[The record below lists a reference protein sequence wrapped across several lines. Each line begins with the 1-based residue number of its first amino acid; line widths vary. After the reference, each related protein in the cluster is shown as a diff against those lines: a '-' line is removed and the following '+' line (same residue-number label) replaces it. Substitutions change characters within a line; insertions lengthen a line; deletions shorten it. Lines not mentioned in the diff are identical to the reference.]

1 MSILDTYGI
10 QEVCDVTFY
19 KIDEDGNPTVPAL
32 YLDTLKIST
41 LEQAAENAQAVG
53 GKGNAPLIQWD
64 FGKEIT
70 FNVQDALFSMK
81 SLATMYGGDAITP
94 AESTMTF
101 IVRPVQ
107 SNLSAEEMD
116 LLTLVIH
123 IYDQEIRIKPS
134 DLVKPGTQPGTFEE
148 NPDVPVFQ
156 FPWDSI
162 LQTADYSIVSTSST
176 QPIRVYMEVTP
187 PGPSTTPVTGFSVVP
202 QSNTP
207 STVFTPNTI
216 FTIYVPWDNS
226 PTPDYNSVSFLKT
239 PSFIMKTEVFT
250 PVSNIT
256 DYTSLKEAG
265 WSEYY
270 IENGKKTL
278 KINPKIYAA
287 DGSVKTTY
295 TANEP
300 VLISYDIVG
309 YNKNEVPDNYC
320 NFVLFYNGEPISN
333 GSPLMLD
340 FVYYGTSSTTK
351 KLSYILYLYPDGWEH
366 SGTGL
371 QNGYVL
377 KVPAITTGAIVATW
391 GGSSAE
397 TFQVFYQLASD
408 SLVKEKKVVFE
419 DLRELSDS
427 VRTQVLY
434 QSSSGSQRVMNNKN
448 IALVFG
454 PSIEPETSTIEWPF
468 SDYEYFDYD
477 SGTTSID
484 IKADTFPG
492 TYYVVGDTLA
502 RGSENG
508 EDEMFQIVIPKA
520 KIMVDNTLTLEAGG
534 DPSVFD
540 FNMRVLKPGK
550 GQPMV
555 RLVKYDVNGED
566 VEKNVTLVHNHILED
581 KIEIEPLKLLSLTIE
596 NDTDPSSP
604 HSIEPR
610 FSPDNLNY
618 TITGGSGST
627 SFDLV
632 AVANENVTIIFYQ
645 EGIEKASGLGTV
657 THTIFDDGGKG
668 EWTIVLDSSGETT
681 TYIVEFV

>member
-1 MSILDTYGI
+1 MSIFDTYGI

-19 KIDEDGNPTVPAL
+19 NIDEDGNPTVPAF
-32 YLDTLKIST
+32 YLDTSKIST
-41 LEQAAENAQAVG
+41 LEQTAENTQAIG

-94 AESTMTF
+94 VEDAVTI

-107 SNLSAEEMD
+107 GELDSENMD
-116 LLTLVIH
+116 LQFAT
-123 IYDQEIRIKPS
+123 IYAGNQEIVIKPS
-134 DLVKPGTQPGTFEE
+134 DLVKPGTEPEAFEE
-148 NPDVPVFQ
+148 NPDVPLFQ
-156 FPWDSI
+156 FPWDDSI
-162 LQTADYSIVSTSST
+162 DVNSEDSPLRILLD
-176 QPIRVYMEVTP
+176 VTF
-187 PGPSTTPVTGFSVVP
+187 GTTIIPSLVFDKPNHLIIINLPWDTTP
-202 QSNTP
+202 TP
-207 STVFTPNTI
+207 EVYAPAP
-216 FTIYVPWDNS
+216 Y
-226 PTPDYNSVSFLKT
+226 L
-239 PSFIMKTEVFT
+239 PSIPFIMRTEVFT
-250 PVSNIT
+250 PISNVSN
-256 DYTSLKEAG
+256 YTSLKEAG

-278 KINPKIYAA
+278 KINPKIYAT
-287 DGSVKTTY
+287 DRSIKTTY
-295 TANEP
+295 AANEP
-300 VLISYDIVG
+300 VLISYDIIGVNRTLILEPYFNVAIYKPNDLPG
-309 YNKNEVPDNYC
+309 ETKLLKLDHGSKINNSSYTTYEISPASNSPQNPDIIKIAATPGALFIENTADLTTQAAVQYNLNQVSTNSFYRYGSVDKTPGRTSLIYRPTTSSSWDGAIFYNKN
-320 NFVLFYNGEPISN
+320 FYITLGDITSPIGN
-333 GSPLMLD
+333 VTLEYEG
-340 FVYYGTSSTTK
+340 
-351 KLSYILYLYPDGWEH
+351 
-366 SGTGL
+366 
-371 QNGYVL
+371 
-377 KVPAITTGAIVATW
+377 
-391 GGSSAE
+391 
-397 TFQVFYQLASD
+397 
-408 SLVKEKKVVFE
+408 
-419 DLRELSDS
+419 
-427 VRTQVLY
+427 
-434 QSSSGSQRVMNNKN
+434 
-448 IALVFG
+448 
-454 PSIEPETSTIEWPF
+454 
-468 SDYEYFDYD
+468 YEYFDYG

-508 EDEMFQIVIPKA
+508 EDEIFQIVIPKA

-534 DPSVFD
+534 GPSVFD

-555 RLVKYDVNGED
+555 RLVRYDVSGED

-596 NDTDPSSP
+596 NDIDPSSP